1 MVKIL
6 IVEDDASIRLLTKTR
21 LKDRYEIL
29 EASDGSEALEILDL
43 QHVDLML
50 VDILMPGMDGFTF
63 VREVRDSGDLTP
75 VLMLTAMDG
84 FDYKKKGFSLGI
96 DDYLTKP
103 IQYEE
108 LIWRMEAMLRRAQIH
123 SEKEIVIGSFR
134 LSEDTHSAFSH
145 ETSIELTEKEF
156 QLLHKLLSY
165 PGQLFTKQQL
175 MDEVWGYDTESDYST
190 IKTYINRLRNK
201 LAGTEEFELLSVRGL
216 GYKAV
221 IGGRHEKG

>member
-1 MVKIL
+1 MIKVL
-6 IVEDDASIRLLTKTR
+6 LVEDDASIRLLTKTR
-21 LKDRYEIL
+21 LKNQYEIL
-29 EASDGSEALEILDL
+29 EASDGEEALEVLDH

-63 VREVRDSGDLTP
+63 VKEVRDSGDLTP
-75 VLMLTAMDG
+75 VMMLTAMDG

-96 DDYLTKP
+96 DDYLTKL

-108 LIWRMEAMLRRAQIH
+108 LTWRMEAILRRAAIK

-134 LSEDTHSAFSH
+134 LSEDTHSAFNGGQ
-145 ETSIELTEKEF
+145 SIELTEKEF

-165 PGQLFTKQQL
+165 PGQLFTKQQI
-175 MDEVWGYDTESDYST
+175 MDEVWGYDSESDYNT

-201 LAGTEEFELLSVRGL
+201 LSATDEFELLSVRGL

-221 IGGRHEKG
+221 IGGRK

>member
-29 EASDGSEALEILDL
+29 EASDGSEALEILDH

-84 FDYKKKGFSLGI
+84 FDYKKLEKR
-96 DDYLTKP
+96 DE
-103 IQYEE
+103 QE
-108 LIWRMEAMLRRAQIH
+108 IWNEIAPVQE
-123 SEKEIVIGSFR
+123 EKEV
-134 LSEDTHSAFSH
+134 
-145 ETSIELTEKEF
+145 
-156 QLLHKLLSY
+156 
-165 PGQLFTKQQL
+165 
-175 MDEVWGYDTESDYST
+175 
-190 IKTYINRLRNK
+190 
-201 LAGTEEFELLSVRGL
+201 
-216 GYKAV
+216 
-221 IGGRHEKG
+221 